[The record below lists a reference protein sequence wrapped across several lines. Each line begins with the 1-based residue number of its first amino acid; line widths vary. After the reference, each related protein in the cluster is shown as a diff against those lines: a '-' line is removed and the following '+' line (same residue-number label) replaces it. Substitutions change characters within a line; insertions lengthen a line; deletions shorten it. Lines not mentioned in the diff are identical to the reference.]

1 MQRKYYIYLS
11 FYTCTTILI
20 HDVYNKI
27 YKNNFRMMLIEGLVS
42 IPGGLPC
49 TPAGAH
55 KVLPG
60 LLSQAS
66 LWLPSSAKLRSQAH
80 LEPMWHLPGIPV
92 WVPRMQNISA
102 QVISGL
108 LPGPMQASSTAHDSE
123 GSSEA
128 QGLVRGNGVGGALV
142 LVGVVALVGVEH
154 MG

>member
-55 KVLPG
+55 TVLPG

-92 WVPRMQNISA
+92 WVPRMQNISPA
-102 QVISGL
+102 CSQGPCRPLLQHMTAKGHPRPKGWSGE
-108 LPGPMQASSTAHDSE
+108 M
-123 GSSEA
+123 
-128 QGLVRGNGVGGALV
+128 V
-142 LVGVVALVGVEH
+142 LVEHWCWLGWWPWLGLNTWVEVS
-154 MG
+154 